1 VAVRALVLEAPRRLT
16 AREFPMPRTGDEDA
30 LLRIEACG
38 LCGTDHEQFSGEL
51 HPGYAFVPGHES
63 VGVIESIGD
72 RAAARW
78 KVQAGDRVAVE
89 VFLSCRE
96 CEPCRQGEYRRCV
109 RHGLADMYGFV
120 PADRAPGLWGGYAQY
135 QYLAPDSLLCRVPE
149 SLDPVVATLFNPLG
163 AGIRWGVTVPG
174 TQPGDIV
181 AVLGPGVRGLSA
193 CAAAKD
199 AGAGFVMVTG
209 HGDRDAPRLAVAP
222 DFGADLVVDVA
233 RADPVRALRDATGR
247 GADVVV
253 DVTAKAPDAFAQ
265 AVKLARPGGTI
276 VVAGTR
282 GRPETPGFD
291 PDELVYKELRVLGA
305 LGVDAPAY
313 DAALALLASGRFP
326 FEQLPRRVVGFDAVS
341 DLLTDLSG
349 GAAIPPVHA
358 VVAPS

>member
-1 VAVRALVLEAPRRLT
+1 
-16 AREFPMPRTGDEDA
+16 
-30 LLRIEACG
+30 
-38 LCGTDHEQFSGEL
+38 
-51 HPGYAFVPGHES
+51 
-63 VGVIESIGD
+63 
-72 RAAARW
+72 
-78 KVQAGDRVAVE
+78 
-89 VFLSCRE
+89 
-96 CEPCRQGEYRRCV
+96 
-109 RHGLADMYGFV
+109 
-120 PADRAPGLWGGYAQY
+120 
-135 QYLAPDSLLCRVPE
+135 
-149 SLDPVVATLFNPLG
+149 
-163 AGIRWGVTVPG
+163 
-174 TQPGDIV
+174 
-181 AVLGPGVRGLSA
+181 
-193 CAAAKD
+193 
-199 AGAGFVMVTG
+199 
-209 HGDRDAPRLAVAP
+209 
-222 DFGADLVVDVA
+222 
-233 RADPVRALRDATGR
+233 LRDATGR

-291 PDELVYKELRVLGA
+291 PDQLVYKELRVLGA